1 MRAYPPPLETPG
13 SEEPA
18 QHRVIGTLVG
28 AFLLLELPLLTS
40 AYRITVDEPWYSQVA
55 WSVLNKH
62 DLYNH
67 TLGSGGGDVFF
78 LYTGLLALFYK
89 LFGVSLYVG
98 RFLSVLCG
106 VAAVIGVARILYSLN
121 VRWKIVMLCTAAFIV
136 SNLSYLTFRTIRP
149 EAICAALA
157 IWSTWFL
164 LSFLRSHSPR
174 PAALCGLLV
183 GMGILCHPNLA
194 LLATVIGGVFVADA
208 IRYRKVKPLLAYVIT
223 SGALLLLL
231 PVVIELTRHDGLA
244 GVFADFSKLDRLTAA
259 SQDDLGFFP
268 TAWNNTTQFAGRMT
282 LGGKRLLIVVV
293 EMGTLCAGLL
303 LFRRIGVGGVLSF
316 LVAGY
321 LTLALLFFNNFS
333 VRAFTEVEWMLFVVF
348 ALLLKELSAS
358 ATSSWKP
365 RAAILAFSLLVLNN
379 LAGDLVVMKRG
390 LATAS
395 YDEINEHI
403 SALVPS
409 NSLVLADQIF
419 WFPLQE
425 SRIFNKHSRW
435 HKLDYPNLDTLTGS
449 GDVEVAIFVD
459 RQDME
464 KMMGLGKKGPWSDS
478 TRLQLKHR
486 DAVEAYSK
494 SKGEL
499 IERFEVAGYGWL
511 NVWGFTNTMNAHE
524 GGGR

>member
-1 MRAYPPPLETPG
+1 
-13 SEEPA
+13 
-18 QHRVIGTLVG
+18 VIGSLVG

-67 TLGSGGGDVFF
+67 TVGTGGGDVFF

-89 LFGVSLYVG
+89 FFGVSLYVG

-106 VAAVIGVARILYSLN
+106 VAAVIGVARVLYSLG
-121 VRWKIVMLCTAAFIV
+121 VQWKIVMLCTAAFIA
-136 SNLSYLTFRTIRP
+136 SNLSYLTFRSIRP

-164 LSFLRSHSPR
+164 LSFLRSRSPR
-174 PAALCGLLV
+174 PAALCGVLV

-194 LLATVIGGVFVADA
+194 LLATAIGGVFVADA
-208 IRYRKVKPLLAYVIT
+208 IRHRKMKPLLAYGLT
-223 SGALLLLL
+223 AGALLLLL
-231 PVVIELTRHDGLA
+231 PVVIELSRHDGLA
-244 GVFADFSKLDRLTAA
+244 GVFDDLSRLDRLTAG
-259 SQDDLGFFP
+259 SPGDLGFLS
-268 TAWNNTTQFAGRMT
+268 TAWDNTTHFFGRMT

-293 EMGTLCAGLL
+293 EMSTLCAGLL
-303 LFRRIGVGGVLSF
+303 LFRRLGVGGVLSF

-321 LTLALLFFNNFS
+321 LTLALLFFNNFD

-379 LAGDLVVMKRG
+379 LAGDLVVIKRG
-390 LATAS
+390 LSTTS
-395 YDEINEHI
+395 YAEVSEHI

-409 NSLVLADQIF
+409 NSVVLANQLF

-425 SRIFNKHSRW
+425 STTYSKHSRW
-435 HKLDYPNLDTLTGS
+435 HKLDYPDLDALIRS
-449 GDVEVAIFVD
+449 GDVDFSVFVD
-459 RQDME
+459 RQAME
-464 KMMGLGKKGPWSDS
+464 KMMGLGKKGAWNDS
-478 TRLQLKHR
+478 MRKQLEHR

-511 NVWGFTNTMNAHE
+511 NVWGFTNRMNAHE
-524 GGGR
+524 GGVP